1 LRQKFGGTFPRFAAY
16 GRSFAVRLAA
26 ALLVVS
32 DVSAFANLVN
42 AKLSKPWYPVFA
54 KVRRTGVGLMRSAAS
69 SARQSPGKP
78 AKKPAAKA
86 LAIKDSAT
94 KASEAL
100 ALKMLTKQAGE
111 AAQLLKLLGNESRLL
126 ILCFLAV
133 RGEMTVGELVD
144 VVKLSQSALSQ
155 HLARLRED
163 GLVTFRRDSQTLH
176 YSVIDQKAL
185 RVLGVLKEIY
195 CGDLM

>member
-1 LRQKFGGTFPRFAAY
+1 MK
-16 GRSFAVRLAA
+16 
-26 ALLVVS
+26 
-32 DVSAFANLVN
+32 
-42 AKLSKPWYPVFA
+42 
-54 KVRRTGVGLMRSAAS
+54 SAAS
-69 SARQSPGKP
+69 SARQSARKTV
-78 AKKPAAKA
+78 AAA
-86 LAIKDSAT
+86 RTS

-111 AAQLLKLLGNESRLL
+111 AAHLLKLLGNESRLL

-176 YSVIDQKAL
+176 YRVIDQKAL
-185 RVLGVLKEIY
+185 RILGVLKDIY